1 MAIDIDKTGYLRT
14 RNGIIQMIIVV
25 SINRIKARF
34 RLCHAHG
41 TRISTCIFALF
52 TVFGFPGRHYQH
64 LICKFVGTVPHLPV
78 LVDLLHLGSAPL
90 DQCVRRSL
98 RHRRQDHYLHQSG
111 VWLQGH
117 LGLVLSHCLDHV
129 VRPTLLWLQ
138 QCKFD
143 LKKDSKLA
151 WTNWVCNMY

>member
-1 MAIDIDKTGYLRT
+1 MAIDIDKNGYLRT

-25 SINRIKARF
+25 STNRINALF
-34 RLCHAHG
+34 RLGHG
-41 TRISTCIFALF
+41 TSFLSIVFF

-64 LICKFVGTVPHLPV
+64 LICKFVGTVPHFPV
-78 LVDLLHLGSAPL
+78 LVDLFHLGSASL
-90 DQCVRRSL
+90 DQCVRRSF
-98 RHRRQDHYLHQSG
+98 RHRRQDHHLHQSG

-129 VRPTLLWLQ
+129 VRPTLLWLE

-143 LKKDSKLA
+143 RKQSFQVSLD
-151 WTNWVCNMY
+151 